1 MLFLFSRC
9 DEFRRLLLYRSHT
22 SEIVGTSLRIFAC
35 QREWARKELHR
46 RVAFGKIWRGR
57 GGAIPEFCHLS
68 AALVRLGER
77 AREGVRLLSLREL
90 AAPGELLAVR
100 RRSAVVGR
108 CRLAFGQA
116 RSCCVQ
122 RWSQRYD
129 DATDFLHTGQRVF
142 GMATRSGFPL
152 HECLTCRESALF
164 A

>member
-22 SEIVGTSLRIFAC
+22 SEIVGTSFVSLP
-35 QREWARKELHR
+35 ARGNGHEKSCTLELLLEKSG
-46 RVAFGKIWRGR
+46 VEG
-57 GGAIPEFCHLS
+57 GGAAPKLCHLS
-68 AALVRLGER
+68 ALLVRRGER
-77 AREGVRLLSLREL
+77 AREGVRLFSLREL